1 MLLAR
6 LFLSSAPPL
15 SAPATVGKK
24 SGKGKGVVDMVV
36 TRGDEVK
43 TCVVG
48 VVVVVAAIRALV
60 PFAALS
66 LSSAI
71 QGSQA
76 TLSQLQYVG

>member
-6 LFLSSAPPL
+6 LLLSSAPPS
-15 SAPATVGKK
+15 SAPTVGKK
-24 SGKGKGVVDMVV
+24 LGKGKGVVDMVV

-43 TCVVG
+43 TCVG
-48 VVVVVAAIRALV
+48 VVVVVAVRVLV

-66 LSSAI
+66 LFSAI

-76 TLSQLQYVG
+76 TLSHLQHVG